1 MDEHLLKAGSV
12 VELLYLRLLIG
23 PLGLKCREG
32 KFKRPLFMFMTFWWQ
47 RDVHTR
53 SPLHTLLVSF
63 VSEAAQIIW

>member
-32 KFKRPLFMFMTFWWQ
+32 KFKRPLFMFMTFW
-47 RDVHTR
+47 
-53 SPLHTLLVSF
+53 
-63 VSEAAQIIW
+63 